1 MWFSLVSYGLT
12 NRQAVSFLSRK
23 SINFLNYNQLNQNY
37 NNYLIII
44 IDRAPLS
51 QDQPGQKQRLSK
63 ELGLTVGNVQL
74 SDDLFNDEDLVQA
87 PPANIKPEDLKRVS
101 AIRYLLF
108 ICCLSV
114 VYLLFICC

>member
-1 MWFSLVSYGLT
+1 MT
-12 NRQAVSFLSRK
+12 NRQAVSFLSFCLK
-23 SINFLNYNQLNQNY
+23 KVYTSCIIISEIS
-37 NNYLIII
+37 III
-44 IDRAPLS
+44 IDRDPLS

-108 ICCLSV
+108 VCCLSAV
-114 VYLLFICC
+114 KLFFICC